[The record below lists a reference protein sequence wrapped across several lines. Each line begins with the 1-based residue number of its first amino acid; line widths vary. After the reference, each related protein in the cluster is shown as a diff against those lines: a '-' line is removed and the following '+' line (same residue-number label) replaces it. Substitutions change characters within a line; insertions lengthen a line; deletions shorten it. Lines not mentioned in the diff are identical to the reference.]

1 MRYARILALIDAEV
15 DRLQRARQLLASTYT
30 ASSPAPKKT
39 QRRTAPASAR
49 PVTVDEAISKEPST
63 PPQNTVRPATPVLPK
78 RLKPVTRRERTVV
91 VKPAAEASAKA
102 LGGAVP
108 VTPVFVSAEQ
118 VRQAQLQ
125 KQQEQATEQGAVSP
139 ATSDSL
145 TAEVLKQKW
154 LHPSAS

>member
-30 ASSPAPKKT
+30 ATTATVPKKT
-39 QRRTAPASAR
+39 QRRTAPTSVR
-49 PVTVDEAISKEPST
+49 PVTVDAGTSKEPST
-63 PPQNTVRPATPVLPK
+63 PLQNTDHPAPVLPK
-78 RLKPVTRRERTVV
+78 RLKPVTRRAKPVV
-91 VKPAAEASAKA
+91 VRPAAEASAKA

-108 VTPVFVSAEQ
+108 VTPVFVPAEQ
-118 VRQAQLQ
+118 IRQAQLQ
-125 KQQEQATEQGAVSP
+125 KQQEQATEQGAITP